1 MYRRIECYHHTLG
14 ILILL
19 AIVICDSS
27 CGDSRTQGSYSY
39 RLSRGAYSP
48 DENSL
53 LFNVYD
59 ANSLLL
65 AIRHFDS
72 GEANTF
78 LAVYD
83 VEKRLAKF
91 LFPIDPPVFDFAWVP
106 GQGEFVVTHGDRMT
120 LFQKD
125 ADGDYRGT
133 AIACPVDLSYTRCS
147 WNPKG
152 EWLAVNCNDLRK
164 GTGRKLGLYELKEE
178 RFVMSDIVIDH
189 RPLLW
194 WEDDSTLYAPKSD
207 KVLEVELESGAPR
220 LIRTI
225 PIKKG
230 MIRFHGMFDD
240 KPLISKMTKIA
251 LGNRTLVRLDDLA
264 RNRQVIT
271 TKKAIFVSAS
281 STKLVV
287 FDHKGREINRMN
299 PGRKIQFG
307 PVGKDPNT
315 VYGLDGSMLLRV
327 SLENGSLNIE
337 EVVDLSDE
345 SIQVLPGV
353 SK

>member
-1 MYRRIECYHHTLG
+1 MYRRIESCHHTFG
-14 ILILL
+14 ILMLL
-19 AIVICDSS
+19 AIVMCDSS
-27 CGDSRTQGSYSY
+27 CGDSKTQVSYSY
-39 RLSRGAYSP
+39 KLSRGAYSP
-48 DENSL
+48 DANSL
-53 LFNVYD
+53 LFAVYD
-59 ANSLLL
+59 LDDLLKGT
-65 AIRHFDS
+65 S
-72 GEANTF
+72 S

-83 VEKRLAKF
+83 VEKRLANHI
-91 LFPIDPPVFDFAWVP
+91 FPIDPPVFDFAWVP
-106 GQGEFVVTHGDRMT
+106 GQAVFVVTHGDRMT

-152 EWLAVNCNDLRK
+152 EWLAVNCLGLRK

-189 RPLLW
+189 WSFLW
-194 WEDDSTLYAPKSD
+194 WEDDSTLYAAKGD
-207 KVLEVELESGAPR
+207 KVLEVKLESGAPR
-220 LIRTI
+220 LTRTI

-230 MIRFHGMFDD
+230 VIEFHGMFDD
-240 KPLISKMTKIA
+240 KPLVSKMMRIK
-251 LGNRTLVRLDDLA
+251 LGNRTLVKLDDLA

-281 STKLVV
+281 STNLVV
-287 FDHKGREINRMN
+287 FNHKGLEINRTN
-299 PGRKIQFG
+299 PGRTIKFG

-315 VYGLDGSMLLRV
+315 VYGLAGSMLLRV
-327 SLENGSLNIE
+327 SLEDGSLNVE

-345 SIQVLPGV
+345 SIQVLQGF
-353 SK
+353 